1 MIHHVWGLFTRPDQK
16 WQEIRS
22 EKETVGHM
30 YSSHVLIL
38 AAIPAISAYIGT
50 TQVGWSIGGR
60 DPVMLTQPSAIQ
72 LTLMAYLAMV
82 AGVAVMGAFIKW
94 MSRTYDASPTMTQC
108 IVFAAYTAT
117 PLFVGG
123 IAALYPSIWIALLV
137 GTIAIC
143 YSVYLLYIGIP
154 VFMKISAEEGF
165 MFSSSVLAVGLVM
178 LVSMIVL
185 SVILWGHGLG
195 PVYTN

>member
-16 WQEIRS
+16 WQEIRG
-22 EKETVGHM
+22 EKETIGHM
-30 YSSHVLIL
+30 YMSHVLIL

-50 TQVGWSIGGR
+50 TQVGWSVGR
-60 DPVMLTQPSAIQ
+60 GDPVMLTQASGIQ

-82 AGVAVMGAFIKW
+82 AGVAVMGAFIQW

-123 IAALYPSIWIALLV
+123 LAALYPSIWIALLV

-154 VFMKISAEEGF
+154 AFMKIPAEEGF
-165 MFSSSVLAVGLVM
+165 MFSSSVMAVGLVM
-178 LVSMIVL
+178 LVSMIVT
-185 SVILWGHGLG
+185 SVIFWGHGIG

>member
-1 MIHHVWGLFTRPDQK
+1 
-16 WQEIRS
+16 
-22 EKETVGHM
+22 M

-178 LVSMIVL
+178 LVSMIVV

>member
-22 EKETVGHM
+22 EKETIGHM
-30 YSSHVLIL
+30 YLSHVLIL

-50 TQVGWSIGGR
+50 TQVGWSVGGG
-60 DPVMLTQPSAIQ
+60 DPVMLTQASGIQ
-72 LTLMAYLAMV
+72 LTVMAYLAMV
-82 AGVAVMGAFIKW
+82 AGVAVMGAFIQW
-94 MSRTYDASPTMTQC
+94 MSRTYDSSPTMTQC

-123 IAALYPSIWIALLV
+123 VAALYPSIWIALLV
-137 GTIAIC
+137 GTVAIC

-154 VFMKISAEEGF
+154 AFMKIPAEEGF

-185 SVILWGHGLG
+185 SVIFWGHGIG

>member
-16 WQEIRS
+16 WQEIRG
-22 EKETVGHM
+22 EKETIGHM
-30 YSSHVLIL
+30 YMSHVLIL

-50 TQVGWSIGGR
+50 TQVGWSVGR
-60 DPVMLTQPSAIQ
+60 GDPVMLTQASGIQ

-82 AGVAVMGAFIKW
+82 AGVAVMGAFIQW

-123 IAALYPSIWIALLV
+123 LAALYPSIWIALLV

-154 VFMKISAEEGF
+154 AFMKIPAEEGF
-165 MFSSSVLAVGLVM
+165 MFSSSVMAVGLVM
-178 LVSMIVL
+178 LVSMIVT
-185 SVILWGHGLG
+185 SVIFWGHGIG
-195 PVYTN
+195 PVYTS